1 MSKYIYQISFDFSYA
16 FADILKQ
23 KGDVSSLDVFDDTP
37 ELIQEFDY
45 DWVTKDSDI
54 IPDLI
59 LIMSKLPGVET
70 NVYHM
75 MEPFLPGID
84 TVEIALSNRKFKIL
98 TNIPCLGNTLNIR
111 KSKVTRF
118 SNGDIMSI
126 ESPVFL
132 PGEYPALFKI
142 EESPTSFFCSDS
154 LFNEIKEKNLSGWNF
169 SECTIK
175 RKLWF

>member
-45 DWVTKDSDI
+45 DWVIKDSDI

-70 NVYHM
+70 NVYQM

-98 TNIPCLGNTLNIR
+98 TNIP
-111 KSKVTRF
+111 
-118 SNGDIMSI
+118 
-126 ESPVFL
+126 
-132 PGEYPALFKI
+132 
-142 EESPTSFFCSDS
+142 
-154 LFNEIKEKNLSGWNF
+154 
-169 SECTIK
+169 
-175 RKLWF
+175 